1 MLSKPGQV
9 CTLYSSITSRY
20 ILVVVFLLLLLTA
33 NMMHKGMCV
42 QTLVLCGDQTQ
53 TALLVGEEQKY
64 TSTQVQSTHWSHWSE
79 RVSLGKQSFHPTCS
93 AHCVWLTH
101 WKPLEYIAML
111 SRIGIQYNT
120 LSVHDVLM
128 LCHIRRPPQVET
140 KVDRGRERDTC
151 SFGFPGSRCI
161 ETNILVIDSPFQNV

>member
-53 TALLVGEEQKY
+53 TALLVGGEQVHKY
-64 TSTQVQSTHWSHWSE
+64 KSTHWSE
-79 RVSLGKQSFHPTCS
+79 RVSLGKQSLHPTCS
-93 AHCVWLTH
+93 AHCVWLSQ
-101 WKPLEYIAML
+101 WKPVEYIAML

-140 KVDRGRERDTC
+140 KVDRERERHLLIWL
-151 SFGFPGSRCI
+151 PRPPRCI
-161 ETNILVIDSPFQNV
+161 VTIV